1 MGLHFG
7 VTAEAVQAMTV
18 AQVLEAHADL
28 SAKFKSKFKLRDSGV
43 AATVEKQ
50 QPVQQ
55 AASVD
60 PLFAARVT
68 RQN

>member
-1 MGLHFG
+1 
-7 VTAEAVQAMTV
+7 MTV
-18 AQVLEAHADL
+18 AQVLETHADL

-43 AATVEKQ
+43 AAPVT
-50 QPVQQ
+50 QPQPAQQ

-60 PLFAARVT
+60 LLFAARVT